1 MAQAINITQPHRLI
15 FRKKATADA
24 DWTVLTLGPDD
35 LGQDTQMSVNIAP
48 RTASRSSS
56 AGTTETP
63 IPGTFDAF
71 AGTINIMLDNWH
83 IVGELIGNWTAATYA
98 GADINAG
105 QITDGGSNLCAGS
118 EYWSVI
124 CQGICDDGSEVDVEL
139 TRCQPTITDDI
150 EIGSSETATQ
160 SIALNPII
168 YNATKH
174 SADGYPQYSYRFG
187 GQSTTRNMRLNP
199 LTGEYVEVGTESE

>member
-1 MAQAINITQPHRLI
+1 MAQSINITQPHRIVL
-15 FRKKATADA
+15 RKKASADA
-24 DWTVLTLGPDD
+24 EWQTLTLNPDD

-48 RTASRSSS
+48 MTRTRASS

-63 IPGTFDAF
+63 IPGTPDAF
-71 AGTINIMLDNWH
+71 SGTISIMLDNWH
-83 IVGELIGNWTAATYA
+83 IVGELIGNWKAATYE

-105 QITDGGSNLCAGS
+105 QITDGGNNLCGAS

-124 CQGICDDGSEVDVEL
+124 CQGICEDGSETDIEL

-160 SIALNPII
+160 TIALNPII
-168 YNATKH
+168 YNPSNH
-174 SADGYPQYSYRFG
+174 SADGYPQSSYRFG
-187 GQSTTRNMRLNP
+187 GYSTTQNMRLNP
-199 LTGEYVEVGTESE
+199 TTGEYVASGESE

>member
-1 MAQAINITQPHRLI
+1 MAQAINITQPHRIVL
-15 FRKKATADA
+15 RKKTSATAD
-24 DWTVLTLGPDD
+24 WQTLVLSPDD
-35 LGQDTQMSVNIAP
+35 LGQDTQMSINIAP
-48 RTASRSSS
+48 RTTTRSSS

-83 IVGELIGNWTAATYA
+83 IIGELIGNWKAATYE
-98 GADINAG
+98 GADANAG
-105 QITDGGSNLCAGS
+105 QITDGDSNLCAGS

-124 CQGICDDGSEVDVEL
+124 CQGICDDGSEVDIEL

-150 EIGSSETATQ
+150 EIGSGETATQ
-160 SIALNPII
+160 SISLNPII

-174 SADGYPQYSYRFG
+174 ANDGYPAYSYRFG
-187 GQSTTRNMRLNP
+187 GYSTTQNMRLNP
-199 LTGEYVEVGTESE
+199 LTGEYVAAGESE

>member
-1 MAQAINITQPHRLI
+1 MAQSINITQPHRIVL
-15 FRKKATADA
+15 RKKASADA
-24 DWTVLTLGPDD
+24 EWQTLTLNPDD

-48 RTASRSSS
+48 MTRTRASS

-63 IPGTFDAF
+63 IPGTLDAF
-71 AGTINIMLDNWH
+71 SGTISIMLDNWH
-83 IVGELIGNWTAATYA
+83 IVGELIGNWKAATYE

-105 QITDGGSNLCAGS
+105 QITDGGNNLCGAS

-124 CQGICDDGSEVDVEL
+124 CQGICEDGSETDIEL

-160 SIALNPII
+160 TIALNPII
-168 YNATKH
+168 YNPSNH
-174 SADGYPQYSYRFG
+174 SADGYPQSSYRFG
-187 GQSTTRNMRLNP
+187 GYSTTQNMRLNP
-199 LTGEYVEVGTESE
+199 TTGEYVASGESE